1 MKKIQQA
8 IYILGGILLVAG
20 AALYITRWA
29 WVPYMYITGS
39 FMFAAMQM
47 LDRYTGKNLVLRR
60 LRRQQLL
67 GAINHSIHILG
78 RLQAQRV
85 DTMLTR
91 RLSSGVIHSFPHPP
105 RIRKGGIRR

>member
-47 LDRYTGKNLVLRR
+47 LDRYTGKNFILLR
-60 LRRQQLL
+60 LRRQQIL
-67 GAINHSIHILG
+67 GAIALMLAGVLMFACKHNEWILCLLVG
-78 RLQAQRV
+78 CIFELYTA
-85 DTMLTR
+85 
-91 RLSSGVIHSFPHPP
+91 F
-105 RIRKGGIRR
+105 RIPQELEKEQ

>member
-39 FMFAAMQM
+39 FMFSAMQM

-67 GAINHSIHILG
+67 GAIALMLAGVLMLACKHNEWILC
-78 RLQAQRV
+78 
-85 DTMLTR
+85 MLVGCLAELYTA
-91 RLSSGVIHSFPHPP
+91 F
-105 RIRKGGIRR
+105 RIPQEYEKEE

>member
-67 GAINHSIHILG
+67 GAIALMLAGVLMLACEHNEWILC
-78 RLQAQRV
+78 
-85 DTMLTR
+85 MLVGCLVELYTA
-91 RLSSGVIHSFPHPP
+91 F
-105 RIRKGGIRR
+105 RIPQEYEKEE

>member
-20 AALYITRWA
+20 AALYITGWA

-47 LDRYTGKNLVLRR
+47 LDRYTGKNFILLR
-60 LRRQQLL
+60 LRRQQIL
-67 GAINHSIHILG
+67 GAIALMLAGVLMFACKHNEWILCLLVG
-78 RLQAQRV
+78 CIFELYTA
-85 DTMLTR
+85 
-91 RLSSGVIHSFPHPP
+91 F
-105 RIRKGGIRR
+105 RIPQELEKEQ